1 MADTRTFYAHEGYEV
16 EAIEVYKL
24 ALIVRL
30 RNAAKQL
37 QAWPV
42 SFPLEVPQRV
52 SLATSR
58 KCAFG
63 RPLSGKI
70 GAQAGMPGRDP
81 KRT

>member
-42 SFPLEVPQRV
+42 SFPTRGSTKGKFCNVPKGF
-52 SLATSR
+52 LCAT
-58 KCAFG
+58 AFG
-63 RPLSGKI
+63 EDWRASWN
-70 GAQAGMPGRDP
+70 AW
-81 KRT
+81 T